1 MVALPLVLALLAQFA
16 RTLQISESELFN
28 FAAGLVA
35 FLFIVV
41 VVLVF
46 IFIYDNLRKERKT
59 ATATA

>member
-1 MVALPLVLALLAQFA
+1 MVVLPLILALFPGM
-16 RTLQISESELFN
+16 LQVSESELFN
-28 FAAGLVA
+28 FSAGLVA

-59 ATATA
+59 TAAST